1 MGPWRSF
8 RYVRVGSGFTWSECP
23 LGRQNGTRSSRRRM
37 SLSVPAPDR
46 GAMIAAVRSGG
57 VALFIFAL
65 GCGGQPTAPS
75 APVPEF
81 PPPPFSVPTHPIP
94 TGLAVVEIVGV
105 TGSGDPSVTE
115 AMLCRP
121 LWLPRGGTSLRF
133 YVDVA
138 ANGNGGWSAT
148 ATAPTDTIRFD
159 LERTGTTVGGNML
172 VSGAISGSARD
183 REVSPF
189 HSVRDVRF
197 ETASES
203 GTAQMHGRTIGG
215 STVVGEIVGRFSLT
229 DSDGVG
235 STCGFAAWI
244 MNRHSPQN
252 APLER

>member
-1 MGPWRSF
+1 MTNFPFRS
-8 RYVRVGSGFTWSECP
+8 RRPLPNTWSCP
-23 LGRQNGTRSSRRRM
+23 RREQLL
-37 SLSVPAPDR
+37 SLASVSDG
-46 GAMIAAVRSGG
+46 GAMTAAVRSGG

-81 PPPPFSVPTHPIP
+81 PPPPIGVPTHPIP
-94 TGLAVVEIVGV
+94 MGLAVVEIVGFALS
-105 TGSGDPSVTE
+105 TDPSVTE

-121 LWLPRGGTSLRF
+121 LWLPRGGTSVRF

-159 LERTGTTVGGNML
+159 LERTGTTVSGNML

-183 REVSPF
+183 REVDQF
-189 HSVRDVRF
+189 HSVRDVPF

-203 GTAQMHGRTIGG
+203 GTAQMQGRTFGG
-215 STVVGEIVGRFSLT
+215 PTQFVIGEIVGRFSFT

-235 STCGFAAWI
+235 STCGFALWT
-244 MNRHSPQN
+244 MSRHSPQN
-252 APLER
+252 APLAR